1 MKLTAKLLK
10 EMVTEAFQTILKEDY
25 DDSQVEKIAGMIAT
39 FEDDT
44 IASAIQLMEVLDM
57 GMLYEK
63 SIDDKWVRAF
73 MIVFE
78 LDSPVPRAVERV
90 LKKDHKYEGND
101 TGAETYRRLLKDYSA
116 SRFYPDETTTSD
128 MLRVSY
134 KSTDDEG
141 NPAIKMIIQLP
152 KE

>member
-25 DDSQVEKIAGMIAT
+25 DDSQVEKIADMLAT

-63 SIDDKWVRAF
+63 
-73 MIVFE
+73 
-78 LDSPVPRAVERV
+78 
-90 LKKDHKYEGND
+90 
-101 TGAETYRRLLKDYSA
+101 A
-116 SRFYPDETTTSD
+116 STTSG
-128 MLRVSY
+128 LEHS
-134 KSTDDEG
+134 
-141 NPAIKMIIQLP
+141 
-152 KE
+152 